1 MMMWMVNVTSGQS
14 CRRYNNNNNNSSNC
28 LHSYKKYFLDSTSIR
43 PACHRDRAERAIKI
57 ARSFDFEL
65 NRVLDLGA
73 GCGDVKMFLR
83 EDEVYIPSDLRSRDF
98 PVLECDYAREIPNV
112 REIGA
117 VFALGVLEWMC
128 DPHLFLKA
136 LRTYNTS
143 MMLSYTASDLHA
155 TSVPLANSLTSEVL
169 ERMLREVGFSIERKE
184 IVMVRS
190 IDGYADMNNLLYA
203 LTPSSTRRRSTGDF
217 LFMNNYN

>member
-1 MMMWMVNVTSGQS
+1 MMIWTVDVASSQS
-14 CRRYNNNNNNSSNC
+14 CRRYNNNKNSSSFNC
-28 LHSYKKYFLDSTSIR
+28 LHSHTKYFLDSTSIA
-43 PACHRDRAERAIKI
+43 PACHRDRAERAVKI

-83 EDEVYIPSDLRSRDF
+83 DDEDYIPSDLRSREF
-98 PVLECDYAREIPNV
+98 AVLECDYAREIPNV
-112 REIGA
+112 REVGA

-128 DPHLFLKA
+128 DPRLFLRA

-143 MMLSYTASDLHA
+143 MMLSYTASDLHT

-184 IVMVRS
+184 LMIVRS

-203 LTPSSTRRRSTGDF
+203 LTPSSPRRRSNI
-217 LFMNNYN
+217 MV